1 MSRTAEQ
8 RPRGWEIAMAVEIT
22 ADMVIHDVVS
32 QYPQTVKVF
41 QGHGLPCTA
50 CQIGARESV
59 AQGAATHRLAVE
71 ALLSDLNR
79 VANGQEAEG
88 IKPAT
93 KAPTGR
99 GIPLNVLGGGDSS
112 RKIRHIVAVM
122 SGKGGVGKSLVT
134 GLLAVSLQRQG
145 LKVGILD
152 GDITGPSIAK
162 EFGARGTPRK
172 SEAGIDPLRSTGGI
186 KIMSMNMFLPNATDP
201 VVWRG
206 PMVSSA
212 IKQFYSD
219 VDWGQL
225 DYLLVDM
232 PPGTSDAQMTVMQS
246 LPVDGVV
253 IVSSPQLLATE
264 IVIKCIKMVQTL
276 KGKLIGVVEN
286 MSYMPM
292 PDGSK
297 MEVFGPSNGSEL
309 VYLTGSPLL
318 AQLPIDK
325 DIAMLCDGGHLE
337 DYNSEAFDT
346 LATNFVQAMKLA
358 TKRA

>member
-1 MSRTAEQ
+1 
-8 RPRGWEIAMAVEIT
+8 MAIEIT
-22 ADMVIHDVVS
+22 ADMVIHEVVS

-59 AQGAATHRLAVE
+59 AQGAHTHRLNVE
-71 ALLSDLNR
+71 ALLNDLNR

-93 KAPTGR
+93 KAPVGR
-99 GIPLNVLGGGDSS
+99 GIPLQVMGAPQES
-112 RKIRHIVAVM
+112 KIRHIVAIM

-134 GLLAVSLQRQG
+134 GLLAVALQRQG
-145 LKVGILD
+145 LKVGVLD

-162 EFGARGTPRK
+162 EFGVRGQPHKT
-172 SEAGIDPLRSTGGI
+172 EEGIEPLRSVGGV
-186 KIMSMNMFLPNATDP
+186 KIMSMNMFLPNSTDP

-232 PPGTSDAQMTVMQS
+232 PP
-246 LPVDGVV
+246 
-253 IVSSPQLLATE
+253 
-264 IVIKCIKMVQTL
+264 
-276 KGKLIGVVEN
+276 
-286 MSYMPM
+286 
-292 PDGSK
+292 
-297 MEVFGPSNGSEL
+297 
-309 VYLTGSPLL
+309 
-318 AQLPIDK
+318 
-325 DIAMLCDGGHLE
+325 
-337 DYNSEAFDT
+337 
-346 LATNFVQAMKLA
+346 
-358 TKRA
+358 